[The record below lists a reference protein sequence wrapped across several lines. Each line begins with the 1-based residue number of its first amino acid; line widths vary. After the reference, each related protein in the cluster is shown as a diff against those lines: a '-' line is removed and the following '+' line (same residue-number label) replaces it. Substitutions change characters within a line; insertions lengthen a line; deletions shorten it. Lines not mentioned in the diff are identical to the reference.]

1 MAYGPGL
8 DKRFMRCMYHIP
20 PQDAVRTQLIL
31 RLLEPIIER
40 AAVNGHWHGVGAWV
54 GIVAPLGREKGSQKA
69 SGKVKR
75 WEEVKPC
82 RT

>member
-1 MAYGPGL
+1 M
-8 DKRFMRCMYHIP
+8 
-20 PQDAVRTQLIL
+20 RTQLIL
-31 RLLEPIIER
+31 RLLEPTIER
-40 AAVNGHWHGVGAWV
+40 AAVNGHWHGVGARV
-54 GIVAPLGREKGSQKA
+54 GIGREKGSQKA